1 MKTPGRQRPEFQF
14 RHANKGSQ
22 APHDSLL
29 ELAVRLEAPDWKKAV
44 ETYRAVLARPGT
56 SAYSREI
63 ALFSIGRLLSD
74 NDAAAVEVR
83 FAFNAYLKN
92 FPHGTFT
99 GESYLRLADLEY
111 KTDPGRALVW
121 YEKISEG
128 IAADPEHCCR
138 RVQSRPY
145 SAAAEQARPG
155 NGIADKRPESR

>member
-1 MKTPGRQRPEFQF
+1 MQIKDPKHRTIR
-14 RHANKGSQ
+14 
-22 APHDSLL
+22 SLSL
-29 ELAVRLEAPDWKKAV
+29 RYGLRRRTGKKAV

-63 ALFSIGRLLSD
+63 ALFPSAACSATTTRL
-74 NDAAAVEVR
+74 AVEVR
-83 FAFNAYLKN
+83 FAFNAYLKK
-92 FPHGTFT
+92 FSPWHL
-99 GESYLRLADLEY
+99 YRRIIPAARRLEY

-121 YEKISEG
+121 YEKYLKELPLTQNTVAG
-128 IAADPEHCCR
+128 